1 MKDFSSNEL
10 ELMLM
15 QSNKN
20 NPIEVVT
27 LLLTLN
33 PALIGGTPATTS
45 SALIYNGMSSSG
57 GYGGVLTKLEQEA
70 ASKVRAN
77 DGSTV
82 NHHHM
87 VINEKSFDSNNYVS
101 GKTG

>member
-1 MKDFSSNEL
+1 
-10 ELMLM
+10 M

-33 PALIGGTPATTS
+33 PALIGGTPSTAS
-45 SALIYNGMSSSG
+45 SSLIYNGMGSQG
-57 GYGGVLTKLEQEA
+57 GFGGVLTKLESEA
-70 ASKVRAN
+70 ASKVRAI

-82 NHHHM
+82 QHHM
-87 VINEKSFDSNNYVS
+87 LINEKSFDSNYVS
-101 GKTG
+101 GKPGLTSHLG

>member
-1 MKDFSSNEL
+1 
-10 ELMLM
+10 MLM

-33 PALIGGTPATTS
+33 PALIGGTPSTA
-45 SALIYNGMSSSG
+45 SASMIYNGSQG
-57 GYGGVLTKLEQEA
+57 GFGGVLTKLESEA
-70 ASKVRAN
+70 ASKVRAI

-82 NHHHM
+82 HHHIL
-87 VINEKSFDSNNYVS
+87 INEKSFDSNYVS
-101 GKTG
+101 AAKPGLTSHLG

>member
-33 PALIGGTPATTS
+33 PALIGGTPSTTS
-45 SALIYNGMSSSG
+45 SALIYNGLNTSA

-70 ASKVRAN
+70 AAKVRAN

-82 NHHHM
+82 NHHLTIH
-87 VINEKSFDSNNYVS
+87 NEKSFDSNYVS
-101 GKTG
+101 AKVG